1 MMPGWGTTGLMPW
14 GIGDICDLLAEAA
27 PAAALACGGGTTGLI
42 PAEDE
47 VYVEL
52 VVELRVAREE
62 DAAA

>member
-1 MMPGWGTTGLMPW
+1 MPW
-14 GIGDICDLLAEAA
+14 GIGDISDLLAEAA
-27 PAAALACGGGTTGLI
+27 PAAALACGGGVGWAAVGGGTTGLI

-52 VVELRVAREE
+52 VVELRVAWEE